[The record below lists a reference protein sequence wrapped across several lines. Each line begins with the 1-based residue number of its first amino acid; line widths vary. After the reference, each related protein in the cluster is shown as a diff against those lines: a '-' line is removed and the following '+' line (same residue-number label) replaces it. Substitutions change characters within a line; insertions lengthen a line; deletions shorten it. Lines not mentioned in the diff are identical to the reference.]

1 MAGLL
6 NSWSIVMCP
15 HGRTVQSTTSNTRVK
30 AVGDFSFP
38 YGGHIPDQRFPVHA
52 WSGAS
57 FVRASAMGSTRRPK
71 QGCGPFHVDGSRRG
85 SMRTSRPSA
94 AGNSHGLFH
103 PAACFRPIK
112 RI

>member
-30 AVGDFSFP
+30 ATGDFSFP
-38 YGGHIPDQRFPVHA
+38 YGGHIPDQRFPVRA

-71 QGCGPFHVDGSRRG
+71 QGSGPFHVDGSRV
-85 SMRTSRPSA
+85 A
-94 AGNSHGLFH
+94 AAQAPQGTVMFSFTQPRVSGQ
-103 PAACFRPIK
+103 
-112 RI
+112 